1 MNYLDTRD
9 LYKRQEEL
17 KWELEGLQSLLEEAG
32 EQYTE
37 ACDALQYD
45 KTADAVEAKDEAEI
59 ALQEA
64 TSALADWQEENQAEL
79 DELNALEREV
89 GREWMH
95 GETLIP
101 ESEFVSYTQ
110 ELADIIGA
118 TAGDGS
124 SWLVIDGEATAEG
137 LKQDY
142 SEAEFQGTTYLFRA
156 N

>member
-45 KTADAVEAKDEAEI
+45 KDEAEI

>member
-1 MNYLDTRD
+1 MSYLDTRD

-17 KWELEGLQSLLEEAG
+17 KGELEGLQSLLEEAG
-32 EQYTE
+32 EQYAE
-37 ACDALQYD
+37 ACGALYD
-45 KTADAVEAKDEAEI
+45 DETADAVEAKDEAES

-64 TSALADWQEENQAEL
+64 TSALSAWEGENQEEL

-101 ESEFVSYTQ
+101 EEDFVSYVQ
-110 ELADIIGA
+110 DLAEDIGA
-118 TAGDGS
+118 TAGDDH
-124 SWLVIDGEATAEG
+124 SWLVIDWEATADT
-137 LKQDY
+137 LRADY
-142 SEAEFQGTTYLFRA
+142 AEAEYRGTTYLFRA